1 MVEVDIFD
9 LLEQGAVSQPTFHR
23 ERCLR
28 FRYYLNQCDL
38 CLKFCPADAIRVSF
52 YLELDEDKCTGCG
65 ICWQVCPTE
74 AWAFPKSPE
83 KTLRTT
89 ILSLKTPTLEL
100 ICHRA
105 ARSEILSP
113 ASLALN
119 VKRCLAS
126 LSLTLILEAAL
137 QAPEG
142 LWLNDEPCPQCPMGS
157 AQSLIKEQARKANR
171 ILRAFGKEEVVALKS
186 SLPERDSLR
195 PAPLHQGDEP
205 LLDRRATFSLL
216 YGEFAELMKKA
227 IGEGLESLFGQLLPP
242 EERIPKHLP
251 EPRLR
256 LVRVLARLGTPK
268 DEEIPTS
275 ELPFGL
281 VEVDDSCTACGL
293 CANQCPTG
301 ALIFLRGQESFAL
314 DFVPLACIGCKACEG
329 NCPTGAIKVKPSFSF
344 TALLRSFRLT
354 VIKGELE
361 TCRQCGKPFRP
372 TAGEEVCLS
381 CRKLY
386 HLPGEMPAG

>member
-9 LLEQGAVSQPTFHR
+9 LLEQGLVSQPTFHR

-28 FRYYLNQCDL
+28 FRYYLNRCDL
-38 CLKFCPADAIRVSF
+38 CLKSCPFGAIRESF
-52 YLELDEDKCTGCG
+52 YLELDEEKCTGCG

-74 AWAFPKSPE
+74 AWAFTKSPE

-105 ARSEILSP
+105 AQDKVLSP
-113 ASLALN
+113 ASFALN
-119 VKRCLAS
+119 VKRCIAS
-126 LSLTLILEAAL
+126 LSLALILETAL
-137 QAPEG
+137 ITPQG

-157 AQSLIKEQARKANR
+157 AQSIIKEQALKANR
-171 ILRAFGKEEVVALKS
+171 ILKAFGREEIVALKS
-186 SLPERDSLR
+186 SLPNRNGLL
-195 PAPLHQGDEP
+195 PPKVLQGDEP

-216 YGEFAELMKKA
+216 YSELAGLMKKA
-227 IGEGLESLFGQLLPP
+227 VGESLEGLFGQLIPP
-242 EERIPKHLP
+242 EERVPKHLP

-256 LVRVLARLGTPK
+256 LVRTLARLGTPK
-268 DEEIPTS
+268 DEEIPIS

-293 CANQCPTG
+293 CASQCPTG
-301 ALIFLRGQESFAL
+301 ALIFLRDQESFAL

-329 NCPTGAIKVKPSFSF
+329 NCTTGAIKVKPYFSF
-344 TALLRSFRLT
+344 PALLRSLRLT
-354 VIKGELE
+354 VFKGELK

-372 TAGEEVCLS
+372 TEGEEICPSCL
-381 CRKLY
+381 KLY
-386 HLPGEMPAG
+386 YPPGELPAG